1 VQPQTLTG
9 RLSHQVLSFP
19 IMLKNLLLLLPL
31 LLLTN
36 IQAQLLTD
44 SPLYQQLKAS
54 GQLGTVNTDAN
65 PSLQLPVASV
75 QPATYNKANA
85 CDCYIEPDASYTL
98 AMQPNDDGSSGL
110 ISIPFT
116 FNLYGQA
123 YNSIYINNNGNVT
136 FTGPMATFSATAFPS
151 VGNAIVAPF
160 WGDVDTRNGN
170 GQVLYKVTPTA
181 VYVNWVEVGYYSM
194 HGDKLNTFQL
204 IITNGSD
211 PVIDGG
217 NVAFCY
223 QNMDWTTGDASQGV
237 NGFGG
242 IPATCGANKGDG
254 VAYFLISRFDH
265 PGVDFDGALGN
276 PDGIDWLD
284 FKSFAFDASNGGNIP
299 PIPEGIASCDT
310 FKICALGDSADF
322 SINFLSPETNQ
333 STTITYSNGG
343 LTTLQELSNTPGNT
357 ANIILRAVGSVSNMG
372 TYNITVTA
380 TDNNLP
386 TPGVTSLTFVVV
398 IDTIVNNLDSALLL
412 TTNSCGVIDLS
423 VSNGPYDSYLWD
435 DFTVMP
441 TSSISSSQIY
451 GVTVSKNGCY
461 KHISDTFAVINP
473 LPINLQGPFAFCP
486 PDTSVTLTIPN
497 AAAYSTVSWGLANPG
512 LNAQFSNVLGAGTYT
527 INLLDSAGLCSTD
540 TTFTIFG
547 TNASTIFNDTIICQN
562 TYQVSGTN
570 SPGGIWTASSTNVSF
585 SSTNALNPLI
595 SINAPGTYTV
605 SFTDNVCQQ
614 TLSTTITLPPNPT
627 IFSDTALC
635 QLNFQVNNTTSDV
648 LGGSWTYTSNNPNAS
663 LSFNPNNS
671 ALNPTINASQS
682 GVFTLTF
689 TDAVCNH
696 TASTILELYA
706 QPYIDLDSL
715 GCNYQE
721 QIQGTLSALGGV
733 WSCPDTSISFSDI
746 NAENPLIICNYA
758 GVFPISY
765 TDNACGITLT
775 EYIEFPPYVYVQLLD
790 TNICQGSS
798 FSIDP
803 FTLNVPKD
811 STFAQWTLQS
821 NYNPITSGTWQDG
834 STEDPR
840 LVSAVG
846 NYIYTV
852 SNACYTYS
860 DTATVGFKP
869 CDIIAPNII
878 VLSSVN
884 GNASFFVQYSGIT
897 EFECTIL
904 NRWGNTIYSYTDPAG
919 TWNGR
924 TKNGDI
930 VEEGTYFY
938 VIKAMYEGGLPIE
951 KHGFVE
957 VKY

>member
-1 VQPQTLTG
+1 M
-9 RLSHQVLSFP
+9 F
-19 IMLKNLLLLLPL
+19 KYLLLALPVLLF
-31 LLLTN
+31 TS
-36 IQAQLLTD
+36 IQAQVLTD

-54 GQLGTVNTDAN
+54 GQLGTVQTQAN
-65 PSLQLPVASV
+65 SSIQLPVAGV
-75 QPATYNKANA
+75 KPASYNKANA
-85 CDCYIEPDASYTL
+85 CDCYIAPDSTYTL
-98 AMQPNDDGSSGL
+98 AMQPNDDGSTGL
-110 ISIPFT
+110 IPIPFT

-123 YNSIYINNNGNVT
+123 YNSLYINNNGNLT
-136 FTGPMATFSATAFPS
+136 FTGPLSTFSATAFPS

-160 WGDVDTRNGN
+160 WADVDTRNGN
-170 GQVLYKVTPTA
+170 GQVLYKITPTA
-181 VYVNWVEVGYYSM
+181 VYVNWVDVGYYAF

-242 IPATCGANKGDG
+242 VPATCGANKGDG
-254 VAYFLISRFDH
+254 MAYFLISRFDH
-265 PGVDFDGALGN
+265 PGNDFDGALGN

-284 FKSFAFDASNGGNIP
+284 YKSFAFDASNGGNIP

-343 LTTLQELSNTPGNT
+343 LTTLQQISNTPGNT
-357 ANIILRAVGSVSNMG
+357 ANIVLRAVGSLATMG

-386 TPGVTSLTFVVV
+386 TPGVTALTFVVV
-398 IDTIVNNLDSALLL
+398 IDTIVNNLDSAMLVIA
-412 TTNSCGVIDLS
+412 NSCGSIDLS

-435 DFTVMP
+435 DFTVLP
-441 TSSISSSQIY
+441 TSGINTDQIY

-461 KHISDTFAVINP
+461 KHISDTFDVITP
-473 LPINLQGPFAFCP
+473 MPINLQGPLAFCP
-486 PDTSVTLTIPN
+486 PDTAVSLTIPN
-497 AAAYSTVSWGLANPG
+497 APAYSTVTWGLLDPL
-512 LNAQFSNVLGAGTYT
+512 LNAQYSNILGAGTYT

-540 TTFTIFG
+540 TTFTVFG
-547 TNASTIFNDTIICQN
+547 TAASTIFNDTTVCQN
-562 TYQVSGTN
+562 TYQVAGTN
-570 SPGGIWTASSTNVSF
+570 SPGGSWTASSPNVTF
-585 SSTNALNPLI
+585 SSTTALNPLI
-595 SINAPGTYTV
+595 SIAAPGNYTV

-614 TLSTTITLPPNPT
+614 TLSADITLPPNPS
-627 IFSDTALC
+627 IFGDTALC
-635 QLNFQVNNTTSDV
+635 QLNFQVGGTVSDL
-648 LGGSWTYTSNNPNAS
+648 LGGVWTYTSNNPNAS
-663 LSFNPNNS
+663 LTFTPGTN
-671 ALNPTINASQS
+671 ALNPTINASES

-689 TDAVCNH
+689 TDNVCNYSAN
-696 TASTILELYA
+696 TTLELYA
-706 QPYIDLDSL
+706 QPYINLDSL

-733 WSCPDTSISFSDI
+733 WSCPDTSITFS
-746 NAENPLIICNYA
+746 NPTSENPLIICNYS

-765 TDNACGITLT
+765 TDNACGVTLT
-775 EYIEFPPYVYVQLLD
+775 EFIEFPPYVYVQLLD

-798 FSIDP
+798 FALDP
-803 FTLNVPKD
+803 YILNVPKD
-811 STFAQWTLQS
+811 STLTEWTAQS
-821 NYNPITSGTWQDG
+821 NYNPQTLGTWLDG
-834 STEDPR
+834 STADPR
-840 LVSAVG
+840 VISAVG
-846 NYIYTV
+846 NYVYTI

-860 DTATVGFKP
+860 DTATIGFKP
-869 CDIIAPNII
+869 CDIIAPNVI
-878 VLSSVN
+878 VLSSTN
-884 GNASFFVQYSGIT
+884 GNNAFFVQYSGIS

-904 NRWGNTIYSYTDPAG
+904 NRWGNTIYSYTDAAG
-919 TWNGR
+919 SWNGQ
-924 TKNGDI
+924 TSGGDK

-938 VIKAMYEGGLPIE
+938 VIKALYEGGIPIE

>member
-1 VQPQTLTG
+1 M
-9 RLSHQVLSFP
+9 F
-19 IMLKNLLLLLPL
+19 KNLLLLLPVL
-31 LLLTN
+31 LITS
-36 IQAQLLTD
+36 IHAQVITD
-44 SPLYQQLKAS
+44 SPLYQTLKNS
-54 GQLGTVNTDAN
+54 GQLGTVNTEAN
-65 PSLQLPVASV
+65 TAIQLPVASV
-75 QPATYNKANA
+75 KPASYNKANA
-85 CDCYIEPDASYTL
+85 CDCYIEPDSTYTL
-98 AMQPNDDGSSGL
+98 AMQPNDDGSTGN
-110 ISIPFT
+110 IPIPFT

-123 YNSIYINNNGNVT
+123 YNSLYINNNGNLT
-136 FTGPMATFSATAFPS
+136 FTGPLSTFSATAFPS

-160 WGDVDTRNGN
+160 WADVDTRNGN
-170 GQVLYKVTPTA
+170 GQVLYKITPTA
-181 VYVNWVEVGYYSM
+181 VYVNWVEVGYYAF

-242 IPATCGANKGDG
+242 VPATCGANKGDG

-265 PGVDFDGALGN
+265 AGNDFDGALGN

-284 FKSFAFDASNGGNIP
+284 YKSFAFDASNGGNIP

-333 STTITYSNGG
+333 STSITYSNGG
-343 LTTLQELSNTPGNT
+343 LSTLQQISNTPGNT
-357 ANIILRAVGSVSNMG
+357 ANIVLRAVGSLATMG

-380 TDNNLP
+380 TDDNLP
-386 TPGVTSLTFVVV
+386 TPGVTALTFVVV
-398 IDTIVNNLDSALLL
+398 IDTIVNNLDSASLL
-412 TTNSCGVIDLS
+412 TVNSCGAIDLS

-441 TSSISSSQIY
+441 TSSIANSQIY

-461 KHISDTFAVINP
+461 KHVSDTFNVINP
-473 LPINLQGPFAFCP
+473 LPINLQGPLAFCP

-497 AAAYSTVSWGLANPG
+497 SPAYSTVSWGLSNPAV
-512 LNAQFSNVLGAGTYT
+512 NAQFSNTLVAGTYT

-540 TTFTIFG
+540 TTFTVFG
-547 TNASTIFNDTIICQN
+547 TNASTIFNDTTICQN
-562 TYQVSGTN
+562 TYQVIGTN
-570 SPGGIWTASSTNVSF
+570 SPGGTWAASSNNVTF
-585 SSTNALNPLI
+585 SSTSSLNPLI
-595 SINAPGTYTV
+595 SINAPGNYTV

-614 TLSTTITLPPNPT
+614 TLSADITLPPNPN
-627 IFSDTALC
+627 IFNDTALC
-635 QLNFQVNNTTSDV
+635 QLNFLVSNTTSDI
-648 LGGSWTYTSNNPNAS
+648 LGGIWTYTSNNPNANLTFS
-663 LSFNPNNS
+663 PSNS
-671 ALNPTINASQS
+671 ALNPTINATES
-682 GVFTLTF
+682 GVFTLTY

-696 TASTILELYA
+696 SATSTLELYA
-706 QPYIDLDSL
+706 QPYIHLDSI
-715 GCNYQE
+715 GCNYQA
-721 QIQGTLSALGGV
+721 QIEGTLSALGGV
-733 WSCPDTSISFSDI
+733 WSCPDTSIFFSDVT
-746 NAENPLIICNYA
+746 AENPLIICNYA

-775 EYIEFPPYVYVQLLD
+775 EFIEFPPYVYVQLLD

-811 STFAQWTLQS
+811 STYTEWTLQGA
-821 NYNPITSGTWQDG
+821 YTPITLGSWQDG
-834 STEDPR
+834 NTNDPR
-840 LVSAVG
+840 VISAVG
-846 NYIYTV
+846 NYIYTI

-860 DTATVGFKP
+860 DTATIGFKP
-869 CDIIAPNII
+869 CDIIAPNVI
-878 VLSSVN
+878 VLSSQN
-884 GNASFFVQYSGIT
+884 GNAAFYVQYSGIT
-897 EFECTIL
+897 EFECTIV
-904 NRWGNTIYSYTDPAG
+904 NRWGNAIYSYTDPAG
-919 TWNGR
+919 SWNGQ
-924 TKNGDI
+924 TSNGDK

-938 VIKAMYEGGLPIE
+938 IIKAMYEGGIPIE

>member
-1 VQPQTLTG
+1 M
-9 RLSHQVLSFP
+9 F
-19 IMLKNLLLLLPL
+19 KNLLLLLPVL
-31 LLLTN
+31 LITS
-36 IQAQLLTD
+36 IHAQVITD
-44 SPLYQQLKAS
+44 SPLYQTLKNS
-54 GQLGTVNTDAN
+54 GQLGTVNTEAN
-65 PSLQLPVASV
+65 TAIQLPVASV
-75 QPATYNKANA
+75 KPASYNKANA
-85 CDCYIEPDASYTL
+85 CDCYIEPDSTYTL
-98 AMQPNDDGSSGL
+98 AMQPNDDGSTGN
-110 ISIPFT
+110 IPIPFT

-123 YNSIYINNNGNVT
+123 YNSLYINNNGNLT
-136 FTGPMATFSATAFPS
+136 FTGPLSTFSATAFPS

-160 WGDVDTRNGN
+160 WADVDTRNGN
-170 GQVLYKVTPTA
+170 GQVLYKITPTA
-181 VYVNWVEVGYYSM
+181 VYVNWVEVGYYAF

-242 IPATCGANKGDG
+242 VPATCGANKGDG

-265 PGVDFDGALGN
+265 AGNDFDGALGN

-284 FKSFAFDASNGGNIP
+284 YKSFAFDASNGGNIP

-333 STTITYSNGG
+333 STSITYSNGG
-343 LTTLQELSNTPGNT
+343 LSTLQQISNTPGNT
-357 ANIILRAVGSVSNMG
+357 ANIVLRAVGSLATMG

-380 TDNNLP
+380 TDDNLP
-386 TPGVTSLTFVVV
+386 TPGVTALTFVVV
-398 IDTIVNNLDSALLL
+398 IDTIVNNLDSASLL
-412 TTNSCGVIDLS
+412 TVNSCGAIDLS

-441 TSSISSSQIY
+441 TSSIANSQIY

-461 KHISDTFAVINP
+461 KHVSDTFNVINP
-473 LPINLQGPFAFCP
+473 LPINLQGPLAFCP

-497 AAAYSTVSWGLANPG
+497 SPAYSTVSWGLSNPAV
-512 LNAQFSNVLGAGTYT
+512 NAQFSNTLVAGTYT

-540 TTFTIFG
+540 TTFTVFG
-547 TNASTIFNDTIICQN
+547 TNASTIFNDTTICQN
-562 TYQVSGTN
+562 TYQVIGTN
-570 SPGGIWTASSTNVSF
+570 SPGGTWAASSNNVTF
-585 SSTNALNPLI
+585 SSTSSLNPLI
-595 SINAPGTYTV
+595 SINAPGNYTV

-614 TLSTTITLPPNPT
+614 TLSADITLPPNPN
-627 IFSDTALC
+627 IFNDTALC
-635 QLNFQVNNTTSDV
+635 QLNFLVSNTTSDI
-648 LGGSWTYTSNNPNAS
+648 LGGIWTYTSNNPNANLTFS
-663 LSFNPNNS
+663 PSNS
-671 ALNPTINASQS
+671 ALNPTINATES
-682 GVFTLTF
+682 GVFTLTY

-696 TASTILELYA
+696 SATSTLELYA
-706 QPYIDLDSL
+706 QPYIHLDSI
-715 GCNYQE
+715 GCNYQA
-721 QIQGTLSALGGV
+721 QIEGTLSALGGV
-733 WSCPDTSISFSDI
+733 WSCPDTSIFFSDVT
-746 NAENPLIICNYA
+746 AENPLIICNYA

-775 EYIEFPPYVYVQLLD
+775 EFIEFPPYVYVQLLD

-811 STFAQWTLQS
+811 STYTEWTLQGA
-821 NYNPITSGTWQDG
+821 YTPITLGSWQDG
-834 STEDPR
+834 NTDDPR
-840 LVSAVG
+840 VISAVG
-846 NYIYTV
+846 NYIYTI

-860 DTATVGFKP
+860 DTATIGFKP
-869 CDIIAPNII
+869 CDIIAPNVI
-878 VLSSVN
+878 VLSSQN
-884 GNASFFVQYSGIT
+884 GNAAFYVQYSGIT
-897 EFECTIL
+897 EFECTIV
-904 NRWGNTIYSYTDPAG
+904 NRWGNAIYSYTDPAG
-919 TWNGR
+919 SWNGQ
-924 TKNGDI
+924 TSNGDK

-938 VIKAMYEGGLPIE
+938 IIKAMYEGGIPIE

>member
-1 VQPQTLTG
+1 M
-9 RLSHQVLSFP
+9 F
-19 IMLKNLLLLLPL
+19 KNLLLLLPVL
-31 LLLTN
+31 LITS
-36 IQAQLLTD
+36 IHAQVITD
-44 SPLYQQLKAS
+44 SPLYQTLKNS
-54 GQLGTVNTDAN
+54 GQLGTVNTEAN
-65 PSLQLPVASV
+65 TAIQLPVASV
-75 QPATYNKANA
+75 KPASYNKANA
-85 CDCYIEPDASYTL
+85 CDCYIEPDSTYTL
-98 AMQPNDDGSSGL
+98 AMQPNDDGSTGN
-110 ISIPFT
+110 IPIPFT

-123 YNSIYINNNGNVT
+123 YNSLYINNNGNLT
-136 FTGPMATFSATAFPS
+136 FTGPLSTFSATAFPS

-160 WGDVDTRNGN
+160 WADVDTRNGN
-170 GQVLYKVTPTA
+170 GQVLYKITPTA
-181 VYVNWVEVGYYSM
+181 VYVNWVEVGYYAF

-242 IPATCGANKGDG
+242 VPATCGANKGDG

-265 PGVDFDGALGN
+265 AGNDFDGALGN

-284 FKSFAFDASNGGNIP
+284 YKSFAFDASNGGNIP

-333 STTITYSNGG
+333 STSITYSNGG
-343 LTTLQELSNTPGNT
+343 LSTLQQISNTPGNT
-357 ANIILRAVGSVSNMG
+357 ANIVLRAVGSLATMG

-380 TDNNLP
+380 TDDNLP
-386 TPGVTSLTFVVV
+386 TPGVTALTFVVV
-398 IDTIVNNLDSALLL
+398 IDTIVNNLDSASLL
-412 TTNSCGVIDLS
+412 TVNSCGAIDLS

-441 TSSISSSQIY
+441 TSSIANSQIY

-461 KHISDTFAVINP
+461 KHVSDTFNVINP
-473 LPINLQGPFAFCP
+473 LPINLQGPLAFCP

-497 AAAYSTVSWGLANPG
+497 SPAYSTVSWGLSNPAV
-512 LNAQFSNVLGAGTYT
+512 NAQFSNTLVAGTYT

-540 TTFTIFG
+540 TTFTVFG
-547 TNASTIFNDTIICQN
+547 TNASTIFNDTTICQN
-562 TYQVSGTN
+562 TYQVIGTN
-570 SPGGIWTASSTNVSF
+570 SPGGTWAASSNNVTF
-585 SSTNALNPLI
+585 SSTSSLNPLI
-595 SINAPGTYTV
+595 SINAPGNYTV

-614 TLSTTITLPPNPT
+614 TLSADITLPPNPN
-627 IFSDTALC
+627 IFNDTALC
-635 QLNFQVNNTTSDV
+635 QLNFLVSNTTSDI
-648 LGGSWTYTSNNPNAS
+648 LGGIWTYTSNNPNAN
-663 LSFNPNNS
+663 LSFSPSNS
-671 ALNPTINASQS
+671 ALNPTINATES
-682 GVFTLTF
+682 GVFTLTY

-696 TASTILELYA
+696 SATSTLELYA
-706 QPYIDLDSL
+706 QPYIHLDSI
-715 GCNYQE
+715 GCNYQA
-721 QIQGTLSALGGV
+721 QIEGTLSALGGV
-733 WSCPDTSISFSDI
+733 WSCPDTSIFFSDVT
-746 NAENPLIICNYA
+746 AENPLIICNYA

-775 EYIEFPPYVYVQLLD
+775 EFIEFPPYVYVQLLD

-811 STFAQWTLQS
+811 STYTEWTLQGA
-821 NYNPITSGTWQDG
+821 YTPITLGSWQDG
-834 STEDPR
+834 NTDDPR
-840 LVSAVG
+840 VISAVG
-846 NYIYTV
+846 NYIYTI

-860 DTATVGFKP
+860 DTATIGFKP
-869 CDIIAPNII
+869 CDIIAPNVI
-878 VLSSVN
+878 VLSSQN
-884 GNASFFVQYSGIT
+884 GNAAFYVQYSGIT
-897 EFECTIL
+897 EFECTIV
-904 NRWGNTIYSYTDPAG
+904 NRWGNAIYSYTDPAG
-919 TWNGR
+919 SWNGQ
-924 TKNGDI
+924 TSNGDK

-938 VIKAMYEGGLPIE
+938 IIKAMYEGGIPIE

>member
-1 VQPQTLTG
+1 M
-9 RLSHQVLSFP
+9 F
-19 IMLKNLLLLLPL
+19 KNLLLFLPVIL
-31 LLLTN
+31 ITS
-36 IQAQLLTD
+36 IHAQVITD
-44 SPLYQQLKAS
+44 SPLYQTLKNS
-54 GQLGTVNTDAN
+54 GQLGTVNTEAN
-65 PSLQLPVASV
+65 TAIQLPVASV
-75 QPATYNKANA
+75 KPASYNKANA
-85 CDCYIEPDASYTL
+85 CDCYIEPDSTYTL
-98 AMQPNDDGSSGL
+98 AMQPNDDGSTGL
-110 ISIPFT
+110 IPIPFT

-123 YNSIYINNNGNVT
+123 YNSLYINNNGNLT
-136 FTGPMATFSATAFPS
+136 FTGPLSTFSATAFPS

-160 WGDVDTRNGN
+160 WADVDTRNGN
-170 GQVLYKVTPTA
+170 GQVLYKITPTA
-181 VYVNWVEVGYYSM
+181 VYVNWVEVGYYAF

-242 IPATCGANKGDG
+242 VPATCGANKGDG

-265 PGVDFDGALGN
+265 AGNDFDGALGN

-284 FKSFAFDASNGGNIP
+284 YKSFAFDASNGGNIP

-322 SINFLSPETNQ
+322 SINFLSPETSQ
-333 STTITYSNGG
+333 STSITYSNGG
-343 LTTLQELSNTPGNT
+343 LSTLQQISNTPGNT
-357 ANIILRAVGSVSNMG
+357 ANIVLRAVGSLATMG

-386 TPGVTSLTFVVV
+386 TPGVTALTFVVV
-398 IDTIVNNLDSALLL
+398 IDTIVNNLDSASLL
-412 TTNSCGVIDLS
+412 TVNSCGAIDLS

-441 TSSISSSQIY
+441 TSSIANSQIY

-461 KHISDTFAVINP
+461 KHVSDTFNVINP

-497 AAAYSTVSWGLANPG
+497 SAAYSTVSWGLSNPAV
-512 LNAQFSNVLGAGTYT
+512 NAQFSNILGAGTYT

-540 TTFTIFG
+540 TTFTVFG
-547 TNASTIFNDTIICQN
+547 TNASTIFNDTTICQN
-562 TYQVSGTN
+562 TYQVIGTN
-570 SPGGIWTASSTNVSF
+570 SPGGTWTASSNNVTF
-585 SSTNALNPLI
+585 SSTSSLNPLI
-595 SINAPGTYTV
+595 SINAPGSYTV

-614 TLSTTITLPPNPT
+614 TLSADITLPPNPN
-627 IFSDTALC
+627 IFNDTALC
-635 QLNFQVNNTTSDV
+635 QLNFQVSNTTSDM
-648 LGGSWTYTSNNPNAS
+648 LGGVWTYTSNNPNAS
-663 LSFNPNNS
+663 LTFSPSNS
-671 ALNPTINASQS
+671 ALNPTINASES
-682 GVFTLTF
+682 GVFTLTY

-696 TASTILELYA
+696 SATSTLELYA

-733 WSCPDTSISFSDI
+733 WSCPDTSIFFSDVT
-746 NAENPLIICNYA
+746 AENPLIICNYA

-775 EYIEFPPYVYVQLLD
+775 EFIEFPPYVYVQLLD

-803 FTLNVPKD
+803 YTLNVPKD
-811 STFAQWTLQS
+811 STYTEWTLQGA
-821 NYNPITSGTWQDG
+821 YNPITLGSWQDG
-834 STEDPR
+834 NTDDPR
-840 LVSAVG
+840 VISAVG
-846 NYIYTV
+846 NYIYTI
-852 SNACYTYS
+852 SNECYTYS
-860 DTATVGFKP
+860 DTATIGFKP
-869 CDIIAPNII
+869 CDIIAPNVI
-878 VLSSVN
+878 VLSSQN
-884 GNASFFVQYSGIT
+884 GNAAFYVQYSGIT
-897 EFECTIL
+897 EFECTIV

-919 TWNGR
+919 SWNGQ
-924 TKNGDI
+924 TSNGDK

-938 VIKAMYEGGLPIE
+938 IIKAMYEGGIPIE

>member
-1 VQPQTLTG
+1 M
-9 RLSHQVLSFP
+9 F
-19 IMLKNLLLLLPL
+19 KNLLLLLPVL
-31 LLLTN
+31 LITS
-36 IQAQLLTD
+36 IHAQVITD
-44 SPLYQQLKAS
+44 SPLYQTLKNS
-54 GQLGTVNTDAN
+54 GQLGTVNTEAN
-65 PSLQLPVASV
+65 TAIQLPVASV
-75 QPATYNKANA
+75 KPASYNKANA
-85 CDCYIEPDASYTL
+85 CDCYIEPDSTYTL
-98 AMQPNDDGSSGL
+98 AMQPNDDGSTGN
-110 ISIPFT
+110 IPIPFT

-123 YNSIYINNNGNVT
+123 YNSLYINNNGNLT
-136 FTGPMATFSATAFPS
+136 FTGPLSTFSATAFPS

-160 WGDVDTRNGN
+160 WADVDTRNGN
-170 GQVLYKVTPTA
+170 GQVLYKITPTS
-181 VYVNWVEVGYYSM
+181 VYVNWVEVGYYAF

-242 IPATCGANKGDG
+242 VPATCGANKGDG

-265 PGVDFDGALGN
+265 AGNDFDGALGN

-284 FKSFAFDASNGGNIP
+284 YKSFAFDASNGGNIP

-333 STTITYSNGG
+333 STSITYSNGG
-343 LTTLQELSNTPGNT
+343 LSTLQQISNTPGNT
-357 ANIILRAVGSVSNMG
+357 ANIVLRAVGSLATMG

-380 TDNNLP
+380 TDDNLP
-386 TPGVTSLTFVVV
+386 TPGVTALTFVVV
-398 IDTIVNNLDSALLL
+398 IDTIVNNLDSASLL
-412 TTNSCGVIDLS
+412 TVNSCGAIDLS

-441 TSSISSSQIY
+441 TSSIANSQIY

-461 KHISDTFAVINP
+461 KHVSDTFNVINP
-473 LPINLQGPFAFCP
+473 LPINLQGPLAFCP

-497 AAAYSTVSWGLANPG
+497 SPAYSTVSWGLSNPAV
-512 LNAQFSNVLGAGTYT
+512 NAQFSNTLVAGTYT

-540 TTFTIFG
+540 TTFTVFG
-547 TNASTIFNDTIICQN
+547 TNASTIFNDTTICQN
-562 TYQVSGTN
+562 TYQVIGTN
-570 SPGGIWTASSTNVSF
+570 SPGGTWAASSNNVTF
-585 SSTNALNPLI
+585 SSTSSLNPLI
-595 SINAPGTYTV
+595 SINAPGNYTV

-614 TLSTTITLPPNPT
+614 TLSADITLPPNPN
-627 IFSDTALC
+627 IFNDTALC
-635 QLNFQVNNTTSDV
+635 QLNFLVSNTTSDI
-648 LGGSWTYTSNNPNAS
+648 LGGIWTYTSNNPNANLTFS
-663 LSFNPNNS
+663 PSNS
-671 ALNPTINASQS
+671 ALNPTINATES
-682 GVFTLTF
+682 GVFTLTY

-696 TASTILELYA
+696 SATSTLELYA
-706 QPYIDLDSL
+706 QPYIHLDSI
-715 GCNYQE
+715 GCNYQA
-721 QIQGTLSALGGV
+721 QIEGTLSALGGV
-733 WSCPDTSISFSDI
+733 WSCPDTSIFFSDVT
-746 NAENPLIICNYA
+746 AENPLIICNYA

-775 EYIEFPPYVYVQLLD
+775 EFIEFPPYVYVQLLD

-811 STFAQWTLQS
+811 STYTEWTLQGA
-821 NYNPITSGTWQDG
+821 YTPITLGSWQDG
-834 STEDPR
+834 NTDDPR
-840 LVSAVG
+840 VISAVG
-846 NYIYTV
+846 NYIYTI

-860 DTATVGFKP
+860 DTATIGFKP
-869 CDIIAPNII
+869 CDIIAPNVI
-878 VLSSVN
+878 VLSSQN
-884 GNASFFVQYSGIT
+884 GNAAFYVQYSGIT
-897 EFECTIL
+897 EFECTIV
-904 NRWGNTIYSYTDPAG
+904 NRWGNAIYSYTDPAG
-919 TWNGR
+919 SWNGQ
-924 TKNGDI
+924 TSNGDK

-938 VIKAMYEGGLPIE
+938 IIKAMYEGGIPIE

>member
-1 VQPQTLTG
+1 M
-9 RLSHQVLSFP
+9 F
-19 IMLKNLLLLLPL
+19 KNLLLLLPVL
-31 LLLTN
+31 LITS
-36 IQAQLLTD
+36 IHAQVITD
-44 SPLYQQLKAS
+44 SPLYQTLKNS
-54 GQLGTVNTDAN
+54 GQLGTVNTEAN
-65 PSLQLPVASV
+65 TAIQLPVASV
-75 QPATYNKANA
+75 KPASYNKANA
-85 CDCYIEPDASYTL
+85 CDCYIEPDSTYTL
-98 AMQPNDDGSSGL
+98 AMQPNDDGSTGN
-110 ISIPFT
+110 IPIPFT

-123 YNSIYINNNGNVT
+123 YNSLYINNNGNLT
-136 FTGPMATFSATAFPS
+136 FTGPLSTFSATAFPS

-160 WGDVDTRNGN
+160 WADVDTRNGN
-170 GQVLYKVTPTA
+170 GQVLYKITPTS
-181 VYVNWVEVGYYSM
+181 VYVNWVEVGYYAF

-242 IPATCGANKGDG
+242 VPATCGANKGDG

-265 PGVDFDGALGN
+265 AGNDFDGALGN

-284 FKSFAFDASNGGNIP
+284 YKSFAFDASNGGNIP

-333 STTITYSNGG
+333 STSITYSNGG
-343 LTTLQELSNTPGNT
+343 LSTLQQISNTPGNT
-357 ANIILRAVGSVSNMG
+357 ANIVLRAVGSLATMG

-380 TDNNLP
+380 TDDNLP
-386 TPGVTSLTFVVV
+386 TPGVTALTFVVV
-398 IDTIVNNLDSALLL
+398 IDTIVNNLDSASLL
-412 TTNSCGVIDLS
+412 TVNSCGAIDLS

-441 TSSISSSQIY
+441 TSSIANSQIY

-461 KHISDTFAVINP
+461 KHVSDTFNVINP
-473 LPINLQGPFAFCP
+473 LPINLQGPLAFCP

-497 AAAYSTVSWGLANPG
+497 SPAYSTVSWGLSNPAV
-512 LNAQFSNVLGAGTYT
+512 NAQFSNTLVAGTYT

-540 TTFTIFG
+540 TTFTVFG
-547 TNASTIFNDTIICQN
+547 TNASTIFNDTTICQN
-562 TYQVSGTN
+562 TYQVIGTN
-570 SPGGIWTASSTNVSF
+570 SPGGTWAASSNNVTF
-585 SSTNALNPLI
+585 SSTSSLNPLI
-595 SINAPGTYTV
+595 SINAPGNYTV

-614 TLSTTITLPPNPT
+614 TLSADITLPPNPN
-627 IFSDTALC
+627 IFNDTALC
-635 QLNFQVNNTTSDV
+635 QLNFLVSNTTSDI
-648 LGGSWTYTSNNPNAS
+648 LGGIWTYTSNNPNANLTFS
-663 LSFNPNNS
+663 PSNS
-671 ALNPTINASQS
+671 ALNPTINATES
-682 GVFTLTF
+682 GVFTLTY

-696 TASTILELYA
+696 SATSTLELYA
-706 QPYIDLDSL
+706 QPYIHLDSI
-715 GCNYQE
+715 GCNYQA
-721 QIQGTLSALGGV
+721 QIEGTLSALGGV
-733 WSCPDTSISFSDI
+733 WSCPDTSIFFSDVT
-746 NAENPLIICNYA
+746 AENPLIICNYA

-775 EYIEFPPYVYVQLLD
+775 EFIEFPPYVYVQLLD

-811 STFAQWTLQS
+811 STYTEWTLQGA
-821 NYNPITSGTWQDG
+821 YTPITLGSWQDG
-834 STEDPR
+834 NTDDPR
-840 LVSAVG
+840 VISAVG
-846 NYIYTV
+846 NYIYTI
-852 SNACYTYS
+852 SNACFTYS
-860 DTATVGFKP
+860 DTATIGFKP
-869 CDIIAPNII
+869 CDIIAPNVI
-878 VLSSVN
+878 VLSSQN
-884 GNASFFVQYSGIT
+884 GNAAFYVQYSGIT
-897 EFECTIL
+897 EFECTIV
-904 NRWGNTIYSYTDPAG
+904 NRWGNAIYSYTDPAG
-919 TWNGR
+919 SWNGQ
-924 TKNGDI
+924 TSNGDK

-938 VIKAMYEGGLPIE
+938 IIKAMYEGGIPIE